1 MATTSVL
8 IKQLQDG
15 LGSVDSVVEYQTN
28 IVGDLE
34 QVDDLSDLSKKND
47 NCLDVGISGIN
58 NVKDSIIKTFASVA
72 TISDTMNSAIN
83 CFTEAEGGNYSVNQD
98 AWNTFLQASPL
109 FTDEEKAA
117 FKNTDFTFYNTKT
130 SFVNNMTREELQ
142 LLTDSKMEIVDKMMD
157 SNLSDYYPSLEYR
170 NRATWYNA
178 LKEKYLERGYSEEEA
193 KDMALLEMAEREMQE
208 TGGTIVSG
216 LTSSTIVNMRGHL
229 EIDNLDDL
237 IAKYEQQGYTSEQA
251 RELANLEQDYYDAV
265 DLVETSND
273 NWSVGT
279 DAKALEELNAAKAEF
294 DAANAQQSSSST
306 TNNTGGRSYSGGGS
320 ANTSNSNSIS
330 YRTQSPAAT
339 PSPTNQTSTA
349 TKTITTPQVETNKV
363 VNTQE
368 PVNNTV
374 TETQETIKEP
384 VVETPTTENNSSSN
398 SQPVVEDNTP
408 PTQSTT
414 GIADNIEHITTNTKV
429 PINQTNSTQSVA
441 GSINSIVSGNDSI
454 PTLDP
459 ETEPSVGPD
468 ATLPTLDAEEVIN
481 QGELTDVTELPS
493 TLDVVSI
500 DKDITPTTEVK
511 TSAAPIALGLGA
523 TGLAAAAGIG
533 GPKLVENYKKKH
545 NSFSFIN
552 KEEDDSFDFPEEETE
567 QQEEKQ
573 TSPEKFDPKSL
584 LEEYE

>member
-1 MATTSVL
+1 
-8 IKQLQDG
+8 
-15 LGSVDSVVEYQTN
+15 
-28 IVGDLE
+28 
-34 QVDDLSDLSKKND
+34 
-47 NCLDVGISGIN
+47 
-58 NVKDSIIKTFASVA
+58 
-72 TISDTMNSAIN
+72 MNSAIN

-109 FTDEEKAA
+109 FTDEEKAS

-216 LTSSTIVNMRGHL
+216 LTSSTITNMRGHF

-279 DAKALEELNAAKAEF
+279 DTKALQELNATKAEF

-349 TKTITTPQVETNKV
+349 TSTITTPQVETNKV

-384 VVETPTTENNSSSN
+384 VVETPTTENNNSSN

>member
-1 MATTSVL
+1 MKMISDEKVIDGSSLYNMLRIAFTSLSYNESYLNDINTFPVSDSDTGTNMKRTLRMGLLTTSQEQTAGEL
-8 IKQLQDG
+8 IRSLADNMSLSSRGNSGFILSQYFMG
-15 LGSVDSVVEYQTN
+15 LSEYLRDKNVITIEDFSKAIVHAYKVAYASVVNPAEGTMLTVMREGAKQTLDKFNNLSNGTFADFFN
-28 IVGDLE
+28 IFSESIFASTLKPSSQMSLLE
-34 QVDDLSDLSKKND
+34 T
-47 NCLDVGISGIN
+47 N
-58 NVKDSIIKTFASVA
+58 NV
-72 TISDTMNSAIN
+72 
-83 CFTEAEGGNYSVNQD
+83 
-98 AWNTFLQASPL
+98 
-109 FTDEEKAA
+109 
-117 FKNTDFTFYNTKT
+117 
-130 SFVNNMTREELQ
+130 
-142 LLTDSKMEIVDKMMD
+142 VD
-157 SNLSDYYPSLEYR
+157 
-170 NRATWYNA
+170 
-178 LKEKYLERGYSEEEA
+178 
-193 KDMALLEMAEREMQE
+193 
-208 TGGTIVSG
+208 
-216 LTSSTIVNMRGHL
+216 
-229 EIDNLDDL
+229 
-237 IAKYEQQGYTSEQA
+237 
-251 RELANLEQDYYDAV
+251 
-265 DLVETSND
+265 
-273 NWSVGT
+273 
-279 DAKALEELNAAKAEF
+279 
-294 DAANAQQSSSST
+294 
-306 TNNTGGRSYSGGGS
+306 
-320 ANTSNSNSIS
+320 
-330 YRTQSPAAT
+330 
-339 PSPTNQTSTA
+339 
-349 TKTITTPQVETNKV
+349 
-363 VNTQE
+363 TQE
-368 PVNNTV
+368 PVNSTV
-374 TETQETIKEP
+374 TETQGTIKEP
-384 VVETPTTENNSSSN
+384 VVETPTTENNNSSN

-533 GPKLVENYKKKH
+533 GPKLVENYKQKH

>member
-28 IVGDLE
+28 IVDDLE

-109 FTDEEKAA
+109 FTDEEKAS
-117 FKNTDFTFYNTKT
+117 FNNTDFTFYNTKT

-216 LTSSTIVNMRGHL
+216 LTSSTITNMRGHF

-279 DAKALEELNAAKAEF
+279 DTKALQELNATKAEF

-330 YRTQSPAAT
+330 YRTQSPATT

-349 TKTITTPQVETNKV
+349 TKTITTPQVETNNV
-363 VNTQE
+363 VDTQE

-374 TETQETIKEP
+374 TETQGTIKEP
-384 VVETPTTENNSSSN
+384 VVETPTTENNNSSN